1 MLINDLNI
9 KIYRI
14 NIMKNISG
22 KAAVLALGMISTS
35 AFASHWSYQAE
46 GAPEHWGELD
56 EAYKICKSG
65 MNQSPVNIDTTVKAH
80 LSPLETHYI
89 DGPVTLT
96 NNGHTIQASEKA
108 DTRDSITLDNQNWT
122 LQQFHFHAPSEN
134 TVHGK
139 KYAMEMHLVHK
150 NADGEL
156 TVVAVMFDQGAAN
169 PELDKLWGV
178 MPDRVD
184 QNVTITP
191 NLDMNK
197 LLPADKTY
205 WRFSGS
211 LTTPPCSEG
220 VTWVVLKH
228 PLTVSAA
235 QLEKFTH
242 TMHHDNSRPVQS
254 LHGRLV
260 VE

>member
-1 MLINDLNI
+1 
-9 KIYRI
+9 
-14 NIMKNISG
+14 MKHITG
-22 KAAVLALGMISTS
+22 KAALIALSMISAS
-35 AFASHWSYQAE
+35 AFASHWSYE
-46 GAPEHWGELD
+46 GEGSPEHWGELD
-56 EAYKICKSG
+56 EAYKACQNG
-65 MNQSPVNIDTTVKAH
+65 MNQSPINIESTANAH
-80 LSPLETHYI
+80 FSPLKTHYI
-89 DGPVTLT
+89 DGPMTLT

-108 DTRDSITLDNQNWT
+108 DTRDTITLDNQAWT

-150 NADGEL
+150 NNAGEL
-156 TVVAVMFDQGAAN
+156 TVVAVMFDKGVAN
-169 PELDKLWGV
+169 PELDKLWSV
-178 MPDRVD
+178 MPQQAE
-184 QNVTITP
+184 QNISIKQDL
-191 NLDMNK
+191 NLNK
-197 LLPADKTY
+197 LLPVNKTY

-220 VTWVVLKH
+220 VTWIVLKH
-228 PLTVSAA
+228 PLTLSAE

-242 TMHHDNSRPVQS
+242 TMHHDNNRPVQA